1 MPGENHNERIGRF
14 NNSVIDKQDPHGLE
28 RELRALSNQRRF
40 HLNRGKFSA
49 FTGAVYATSVLSM
62 LTPVVAHGPNR
73 LNVPKEKNNE
83 MKRTSEQSM
92 DYLRTSNI
100 TTSHTQSNN
109 VSPHNMTIDLKN
121 TLNHWDVELNN
132 LMVSNKKDINKN
144 VPQRSRRTLN
154 QRSQFRNLT
163 AENAAEQI
171 KNTLKGF
178 VEEIQNPPTSIGAA
192 NLPLEEIQKPPTSVG
207 PANLPLEEIQKPPT
221 SVGAANLPLEEIQ
234 KPPTSIGPANLPLEE
249 IQKPP
254 TSVGTANLPLEEIQK
269 PPTAVGQVNL
279 PFGEAQKPQTAIGP
293 VKKTFEEMSKPSTAL
308 ERLDHPPKINEAFW
322 DKVTKVFTD
331 FFKQYET
338 PTDRGGGQGAK
349 DQSMLS
355 YVSNLMS
362 FALPDLQL
370 FTINLGKANKDNIS
384 PQSFDQPTSS
394 DHSLGQE
401 NFATQ
406 ILDAT
411 KTLIN
416 VFTNHDLSKRLSK
429 EIASYKNLRDEQNS
443 GLTPEAKISS
453 QSNQRQFDSQPGM
466 SNFKNTEVI
475 LHPQATDIPVSS
487 KKELEQE
494 YLKRRRGMI
503 KQWDEPDRVKN
514 QREMSADRE
523 NSHLANSVE
532 RMTTNKEVGID
543 PNNFDTRLEK
553 NFNKFKEAMIGT
565 QKNSR
570 QNLALNNRHSNPLPN
585 TLMNQQSTQ
594 TATGKKVSTLEN
606 SGAQY
611 QKKQKEGSNQ
621 VRFEQVGHSTRSGAG
636 VRNENKQSFSML
648 TSDARVKSQ
657 HKNISNQARQQQR
670 TNKKEVSL
678 SM

>member
-49 FTGAVYATSVLSM
+49 FTGAVYATSVLNM

-92 DYLRTSNI
+92 DYLRTFNI
-100 TTSHTQSNN
+100 TASHTQSNN

-144 VPQRSRRTLN
+144 VHQRPRRTLN

-163 AENAAEQI
+163 AEKAAEQI

-178 VEEIQNPPTSIGAA
+178 VEEIQ
-192 NLPLEEIQKPPTSVG
+192 
-207 PANLPLEEIQKPPT
+207 KPPT
-221 SVGAANLPLEEIQ
+221 SVGAANL
-234 KPPTSIGPANLPLEE
+234 S
-249 IQKPP
+249 
-254 TSVGTANLPLEEIQK
+254 LEEIQK

-279 PFGEAQKPQTAIGP
+279 PFGEAQKPQTAIEP
-293 VKKTFEEMSKPSTAL
+293 VKKTFEEMYTPSTAL

-331 FFKQYET
+331 FFRQYEIA
-338 PTDRGGGQGAK
+338 TDRGGGQGAK

-370 FTINLGKANKDNIS
+370 FTINLGKANKYNIS

-416 VFTNHDLSKRLSK
+416 VFTNHDLSKSLSK
-429 EIASYKNLRDEQNS
+429 DIASYKNLRDEQNS
-443 GLTPEAKISS
+443 GLTQEAKISS
-453 QSNQRQFDSQPGM
+453 QSNQRQFDFSAW
-466 SNFKNTEVI
+466 N
-475 LHPQATDIPVSS
+475 
-487 KKELEQE
+487 EQ
-494 YLKRRRGMI
+494 
-503 KQWDEPDRVKN
+503 
-514 QREMSADRE
+514 
-523 NSHLANSVE
+523 
-532 RMTTNKEVGID
+532 
-543 PNNFDTRLEK
+543 F
-553 NFNKFKEAMIGT
+553 
-565 QKNSR
+565 
-570 QNLALNNRHSNPLPN
+570 
-585 TLMNQQSTQ
+585 
-594 TATGKKVSTLEN
+594 
-606 SGAQY
+606 
-611 QKKQKEGSNQ
+611 
-621 VRFEQVGHSTRSGAG
+621 
-636 VRNENKQSFSML
+636 
-648 TSDARVKSQ
+648 
-657 HKNISNQARQQQR
+657 
-670 TNKKEVSL
+670 
-678 SM
+678 

>member
-100 TTSHTQSNN
+100 TASHTQSNN
-109 VSPHNMTIDLKN
+109 VSPHNLTIDLKN

-144 VPQRSRRTLN
+144 VHQRSRRTLN

-178 VEEIQNPPTSIGAA
+178 VEEIQKPPTSIGAA

-207 PANLPLEEIQKPPT
+207 A
-221 SVGAANLPLEEIQ
+221 
-234 KPPTSIGPANLPLEE
+234 
-249 IQKPP
+249 
-254 TSVGTANLPLEEIQK
+254 ANLPLEEIQK

-279 PFGEAQKPQTAIGP
+279 PFGEAQKPQTAIEP
-293 VKKTFEEMSKPSTAL
+293 VKKTFEEMYKPSTAL

-494 YLKRRRGMI
+494 YLKRRREVI

-657 HKNISNQARQQQR
+657 HKNISNQAKQQQR

>member
-49 FTGAVYATSVLSM
+49 FTGAVYATSVLNM

-100 TTSHTQSNN
+100 TASHTQSNN

-144 VPQRSRRTLN
+144 VHQRPRRTLN

-178 VEEIQNPPTSIGAA
+178 VEEIQ
-192 NLPLEEIQKPPTSVG
+192 
-207 PANLPLEEIQKPPT
+207 KPPT
-221 SVGAANLPLEEIQ
+221 SVGAANL
-234 KPPTSIGPANLPLEE
+234 S
-249 IQKPP
+249 
-254 TSVGTANLPLEEIQK
+254 LEEIQK

-279 PFGEAQKPQTAIGP
+279 PFGEAQKPQTAIEP
-293 VKKTFEEMSKPSTAL
+293 VKKTFEEMYTPSTAL

-331 FFKQYET
+331 FFRQYEIA
-338 PTDRGGGQGAK
+338 TDRGGGQGAK

-370 FTINLGKANKDNIS
+370 FTINLGKANKYNIS

-416 VFTNHDLSKRLSK
+416 VFTNHDLSKSLSK
-429 EIASYKNLRDEQNS
+429 DIASYKNLRDEQNS
-443 GLTPEAKISS
+443 GLTQEAKISS
-453 QSNQRQFDSQPGM
+453 QSNQRQFDFSAW
-466 SNFKNTEVI
+466 N
-475 LHPQATDIPVSS
+475 
-487 KKELEQE
+487 EQ
-494 YLKRRRGMI
+494 
-503 KQWDEPDRVKN
+503 
-514 QREMSADRE
+514 
-523 NSHLANSVE
+523 
-532 RMTTNKEVGID
+532 
-543 PNNFDTRLEK
+543 F
-553 NFNKFKEAMIGT
+553 
-565 QKNSR
+565 
-570 QNLALNNRHSNPLPN
+570 
-585 TLMNQQSTQ
+585 
-594 TATGKKVSTLEN
+594 
-606 SGAQY
+606 
-611 QKKQKEGSNQ
+611 
-621 VRFEQVGHSTRSGAG
+621 
-636 VRNENKQSFSML
+636 
-648 TSDARVKSQ
+648 
-657 HKNISNQARQQQR
+657 
-670 TNKKEVSL
+670 
-678 SM
+678 

>member
-144 VPQRSRRTLN
+144 VPQRSRRTPN

-163 AENAAEQI
+163 AENAAEQL
-171 KNTLKGF
+171 KNTLKGI
-178 VEEIQNPPTSIGAA
+178 V
-192 NLPLEEIQKPPTSVG
+192 
-207 PANLPLEEIQKPPT
+207 
-221 SVGAANLPLEEIQ
+221 EEIQ

-254 TSVGTANLPLEEIQK
+254 TSVGAANLPLEEVQKPPTSVGPANLPLEEIQKPPTSIGAANLPLEEIQK

-494 YLKRRRGMI
+494 YLKRRREVI

>member
-234 KPPTSIGPANLPLEE
+234 KPPTSIGP
-249 IQKPP
+249 
-254 TSVGTANLPLEEIQK
+254 ANLPLEEIQK

>member
-178 VEEIQNPPTSIGAA
+178 VEEIQKPPTSIGA
-192 NLPLEEIQKPPTSVG
+192 
-207 PANLPLEEIQKPPT
+207 
-221 SVGAANLPLEEIQ
+221 
-234 KPPTSIGPANLPLEE
+234 ANLPLEE

>member
-621 VRFEQVGHSTRSGAG
+621 VRFEQVGHSTRSGG
-636 VRNENKQSFSML
+636 WSSK
-648 TSDARVKSQ
+648 
-657 HKNISNQARQQQR
+657 
-670 TNKKEVSL
+670 
-678 SM
+678 

>member
-100 TTSHTQSNN
+100 TASHTQSNN
-109 VSPHNMTIDLKN
+109 VSPHNLTIDLKN

-144 VPQRSRRTLN
+144 VHQRSRRTLN

-163 AENAAEQI
+163 AENAAEQL
-171 KNTLKGF
+171 KNTLKGI
-178 VEEIQNPPTSIGAA
+178 VEEIQKPPTSIGPANLPLEEIQKPPTSVGAA

-221 SVGAANLPLEEIQ
+221 SIGA
-234 KPPTSIGPANLPLEE
+234 
-249 IQKPP
+249 
-254 TSVGTANLPLEEIQK
+254 ANLPLEEIQK

-293 VKKTFEEMSKPSTAL
+293 VKKTFEEMYKPSTAL

-494 YLKRRRGMI
+494 YLKRRREVI

-657 HKNISNQARQQQR
+657 HKNISNQAKQQQR

>member
-100 TTSHTQSNN
+100 TASHTQSNN

-144 VPQRSRRTLN
+144 VHQRSRRTLN

-178 VEEIQNPPTSIGAA
+178 VEEIQKPPTSIGAA
-192 NLPLEEIQKPPTSVG
+192 NLPLEEIQKPPTS
-207 PANLPLEEIQKPPT
+207 I
-221 SVGAANLPLEEIQ
+221 GA
-234 KPPTSIGPANLPLEE
+234 
-249 IQKPP
+249 
-254 TSVGTANLPLEEIQK
+254 ANLPLEEIQK
-269 PPTAVGQVNL
+269 PPTAVGAANL
-279 PFGEAQKPQTAIGP
+279 PLEEIQKPQTAIGP
-293 VKKTFEEMSKPSTAL
+293 VKKTFEEMYKPSTAL

-416 VFTNHDLSKRLSK
+416 VFTNHDLSKSLSK
-429 EIASYKNLRDEQNS
+429 DIASYKNFRDEQNS
-443 GLTPEAKISS
+443 GLTQEAKISS
-453 QSNQRQFDSQPGM
+453 QSNQRQFDSQSGM

-475 LHPQATDIPVSS
+475 LHPQATDTPVPS

-494 YLKRRRGMI
+494 YLKRRRRMI
-503 KQWDEPDRVKN
+503 KEWDEPDRVKN
-514 QREMSADRE
+514 QRETSTDRE

-553 NFNKFKEAMIGT
+553 NFNKFKEAMKGT

-636 VRNENKQSFSML
+636 VQNENKQSFSML

-657 HKNISNQARQQQR
+657 HKNISNQAKQQQR

>member
-100 TTSHTQSNN
+100 TASHTQSNN
-109 VSPHNMTIDLKN
+109 VSPHNLTIDLKN

-144 VPQRSRRTLN
+144 VHQRSRRTLN

-178 VEEIQNPPTSIGAA
+178 VEEIQKPPTSIGAA
-192 NLPLEEIQKPPTSVG
+192 NLPLEEIQKPPT
-207 PANLPLEEIQKPPT
+207 T
-221 SVGAANLPLEEIQ
+221 VGAANLPLEEIQ

-254 TSVGTANLPLEEIQK
+254 TSIGAANLPLEEIQKPPTSVGAANLPLEEIQK

-293 VKKTFEEMSKPSTAL
+293 VKKTFEEMYKPSTAL

-494 YLKRRRGMI
+494 YLKRRREVI

-657 HKNISNQARQQQR
+657 HKNISNQAKQQQR

>member
-1 MPGENHNERIGRF
+1 
-14 NNSVIDKQDPHGLE
+14 
-28 RELRALSNQRRF
+28 
-40 HLNRGKFSA
+40 
-49 FTGAVYATSVLSM
+49 
-62 LTPVVAHGPNR
+62 
-73 LNVPKEKNNE
+73 
-83 MKRTSEQSM
+83 
-92 DYLRTSNI
+92 
-100 TTSHTQSNN
+100 
-109 VSPHNMTIDLKN
+109 
-121 TLNHWDVELNN
+121 
-132 LMVSNKKDINKN
+132 
-144 VPQRSRRTLN
+144 
-154 QRSQFRNLT
+154 
-163 AENAAEQI
+163 
-171 KNTLKGF
+171 
-178 VEEIQNPPTSIGAA
+178 
-192 NLPLEEIQKPPTSVG
+192 
-207 PANLPLEEIQKPPT
+207 
-221 SVGAANLPLEEIQ
+221 
-234 KPPTSIGPANLPLEE
+234 
-249 IQKPP
+249 
-254 TSVGTANLPLEEIQK
+254 LEEIQK
-269 PPTAVGQVNL
+269 PPTAVGPVNL
-279 PFGEAQKPQTAIGP
+279 PFGEAQKPQTAIEL
-293 VKKTFEEMSKPSTAL
+293 VKKTFEEMYKPSTAL

-416 VFTNHDLSKRLSK
+416 VFTNHDLSKSLSK

-443 GLTPEAKISS
+443 GLTQEAKISS

-466 SNFKNTEVI
+466 SKIKNTEVI
-475 LHPQATDIPVSS
+475 LHPQATDTPVPS

-494 YLKRRRGMI
+494 YLKRRREVI

-514 QREMSADRE
+514 QREVSADRE

-553 NFNKFKEAMIGT
+553 NFNKFKEAMKGT

-570 QNLALNNRHSNPLPN
+570 QNLTLNNRHSNPLPN

>member
-49 FTGAVYATSVLSM
+49 FMGAVYATSVLNM
-62 LTPVVAHGPNR
+62 LTPVVAHVPNR
-73 LNVPKEKNNE
+73 LNVPKAKNNE

-92 DYLRTSNI
+92 DYLRTFNI
-100 TTSHTQSNN
+100 TASHTQSNN

-144 VPQRSRRTLN
+144 VHQRPRRTLN

-163 AENAAEQI
+163 AENAAERI

-178 VEEIQNPPTSIGAA
+178 V
-192 NLPLEEIQKPPTSVG
+192 
-207 PANLPLEEIQKPPT
+207 
-221 SVGAANLPLEEIQ
+221 
-234 KPPTSIGPANLPLEE
+234 
-249 IQKPP
+249 
-254 TSVGTANLPLEEIQK
+254 EEIQK

-279 PFGEAQKPQTAIGP
+279 PFGEAQKPQTAIEP
-293 VKKTFEEMSKPSTAL
+293 VKKTFEEMYTPSTAL
-308 ERLDHPPKINEAFW
+308 ERLDHLPKINEAFW

-331 FFKQYET
+331 FFRQYEIA
-338 PTDRGGGQGAK
+338 TDRGGGQGAK

-416 VFTNHDLSKRLSK
+416 VFTNHDLSKSLSK
-429 EIASYKNLRDEQNS
+429 DIASYKNLRDEQNS
-443 GLTPEAKISS
+443 GLTQKAKISS
-453 QSNQRQFDSQPGM
+453 QSNQRQFDFSAW
-466 SNFKNTEVI
+466 N
-475 LHPQATDIPVSS
+475 
-487 KKELEQE
+487 EQ
-494 YLKRRRGMI
+494 
-503 KQWDEPDRVKN
+503 
-514 QREMSADRE
+514 
-523 NSHLANSVE
+523 
-532 RMTTNKEVGID
+532 
-543 PNNFDTRLEK
+543 F
-553 NFNKFKEAMIGT
+553 
-565 QKNSR
+565 
-570 QNLALNNRHSNPLPN
+570 
-585 TLMNQQSTQ
+585 
-594 TATGKKVSTLEN
+594 
-606 SGAQY
+606 
-611 QKKQKEGSNQ
+611 
-621 VRFEQVGHSTRSGAG
+621 
-636 VRNENKQSFSML
+636 
-648 TSDARVKSQ
+648 
-657 HKNISNQARQQQR
+657 
-670 TNKKEVSL
+670 
-678 SM
+678 